1 MDQVFVAAHASFA
14 RVVVLYLVV
23 LGAWGIWSGLRGRGP
38 SASYLGALVIAEGA
52 ALLQGALGIANLV
65 VRPPQNTIHL
75 LYGVALALALPLAW
89 TYVRER
95 PAGRVSLTL
104 GIVALFAAGL
114 GIRGMTTG
122 G

>member
-1 MDQVFVAAHASFA
+1 MDLIVAAHASFA
-14 RVVVLYLVV
+14 RVVIVYLVL
-23 LGAWGIWSGLRGRGP
+23 LGVWGIVTGMRGHGP
-38 SASYLGALVIAEGA
+38 SPSYYGALVIAEGA
-52 ALLQGALGIANLV
+52 ALLQGAFGILNLF

-89 TYVRER
+89 TYVRGR
-95 PAGRVSLTL
+95 PANRVALTL
-104 GIVALFAAGL
+104 GLVALFAAGL